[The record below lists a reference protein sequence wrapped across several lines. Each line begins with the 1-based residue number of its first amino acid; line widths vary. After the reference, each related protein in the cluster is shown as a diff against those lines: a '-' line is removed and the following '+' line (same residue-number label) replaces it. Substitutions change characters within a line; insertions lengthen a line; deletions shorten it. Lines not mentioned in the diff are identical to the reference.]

1 MTKQLIRKLKNRI
14 IDKINKSEDIDK
26 VLQTARIWKVRVPR
40 DIKNN
45 KEVDQHG
52 YVDCSAASIAN
63 LFTYP
68 MILIKGQ

>member
-45 KEVDQHG
+45 KEVD
-52 YVDCSAASIAN
+52 
-63 LFTYP
+63 
-68 MILIKGQ
+68 